1 MHPTFNPK
9 AEGTMA
15 KSANK
20 KTGDAVA
27 TAAND
32 SVTPAPRTSV
42 TSDDVAR
49 RAYALYVARGR
60 TDGHDVDDW
69 LQAERELRG
78 DPEC

>member
-1 MHPTFNPK
+1 
-9 AEGTMA
+9 MA
-15 KSANK
+15 KSPNK
-20 KTGDAVA
+20 KTGDAGA
-27 TAAND
+27 TAAAGD
-32 SVTPAPRTSV
+32 SVIPGRRTSV

-49 RAYALYVARGR
+49 HAYALYVARGR